1 MTFFP
6 FFDFNA
12 FKCERVYMCVCM
24 CVYKVF
30 EKCWQNEDSWVIA
43 KNFPSLKTFLINECV
58 NKKYWLI
65 VEPRR

>member
-43 KNFPSLKTFLINECV
+43 SKKFSFAKNFP
-58 NKKYWLI
+58 Y
-65 VEPRR
+65 

>member
-6 FFDFNA
+6 FFHFNA

-30 EKCWQNEDSWVIA
+30 EKCWQNEDSWGDCKQKI
-43 KNFPSLKTFLINECV
+43 FL
-58 NKKYWLI
+58 
-65 VEPRR
+65 R

>member
-12 FKCERVYMCVCM
+12 FKCECVYM

-30 EKCWQNEDSWVIA
+30 EKCWQNEDSWVTASKKFSFA
-43 KNFPSLKTFLINECV
+43 KNFP
-58 NKKYWLI
+58 Y
-65 VEPRR
+65 